1 MVLRKMKGLSHCLG
15 APPSPS
21 LTLGRE
27 ANEEE
32 DGEVATGTSLAHGAF
47 AKLLTLDTEELDT
60 RKRAPEFPELV
71 LYGNREMGAHRL
83 DVIAHT
89 GRGVTVRLM
98 ITPQGMQKPSQ
109 DLTGDLASM
118 NSCVCLKK
126 KTPQTLKFFGF
137 HNPGHPPPQPQA
149 PLLRFMKAG
158 MVESGGSWESRVHT
172 GHTKK

>member
-21 LTLGRE
+21 LPLGRE

-71 LYGNREMGAHRL
+71 LYGNRNGGTQTGCHCSYREGGYCKTDDYTPRHAEAFPGL
-83 DVIAHT
+83 DW
-89 GRGVTVRLM
+89 R
-98 ITPQGMQKPSQ
+98 PSQ
-109 DLTGDLASM
+109 YE
-118 NSCVCLKK
+118 
-126 KTPQTLKFFGF
+126 
-137 HNPGHPPPQPQA
+137 
-149 PLLRFMKAG
+149 FM
-158 MVESGGSWESRVHT
+158 RVS
-172 GHTKK
+172 